1 MSKRTDAGAGA
12 PINEGALHVL
22 RVLVGL
28 AIFANHWSEN
38 RYDRLIPQT
47 QLAIDFIFF
56 IEGLLAA
63 HMLTGKPGLSAGRAI
78 LDRFVKIY
86 PIWVLALMIGFAGF
100 VPTALAG
107 ENGWSV
113 ELLFG
118 TTGLSLLFLPTFTAA
133 AAGAVYPLNSPAWAI
148 VVELVGFA
156 ALCLIW
162 TRLTFWRLAAI
173 TTIAC
178 AMMLAM
184 ALAWYDTNM
193 GWRDYAYVGGFPRMA
208 FGFFGGVLI
217 YEILRR
223 WGRFVPR
230 LSVLIAIAGFVAVQ
244 MLRIR
249 LVGLPLLVTAVPL
262 IVLLAAVATEPEWLK
277 AVGRWSARYA
287 MGIYLLGS
295 PVLHL
300 TRHAE
305 HSLHIPETLAS
316 GILGFAISTL
326 VLVAA
331 SVVIVRGLDEPIR
344 RILSASVGGRAK
356 PQTV

>member
-1 MSKRTDAGAGA
+1 MSKRTETGAGV
-12 PINEGALHVL
+12 PINEGALHLL
-22 RVLVGL
+22 RILVAL
-28 AIFANHWSEN
+28 AIFANHWSET

-78 LDRFVKIY
+78 LERFVKIY
-86 PIWVLALMIGFAGF
+86 PIWILALMVGFAGF

-107 ENGWSV
+107 ENGWSLS
-113 ELLFG
+113 LLFG
-118 TTGLSLLFLPTFTAA
+118 TLGLSLAFLPTFTEA

-156 ALCLIW
+156 VLCLIW
-162 TRLTFWRLAAI
+162 SRLTFWRLAAI
-173 TTIAC
+173 TAVAC
-178 AMMLAM
+178 AVMLAM

-208 FGFFGGVLI
+208 FGFFGGALI

-230 LSVLIAIAGFVAVQ
+230 LSVLIAVAGFVVVQ

-262 IVLLAAVATEPEWLK
+262 IVLLAAVASEPEWLK
-277 AVGRWSARYA
+277 AAGRWSARYA

-305 HSLHIPETLAS
+305 HTLHIPDALAS
-316 GILGFAISTL
+316 SVLGFAVSTI
-326 VLVAA
+326 VLVGA
-331 SVVIVRGLDEPIR
+331 SVVIVRALDEPIR
-344 RILSASVGGRAK
+344 RILWASVAGGSK
-356 PQTV
+356 PQAV